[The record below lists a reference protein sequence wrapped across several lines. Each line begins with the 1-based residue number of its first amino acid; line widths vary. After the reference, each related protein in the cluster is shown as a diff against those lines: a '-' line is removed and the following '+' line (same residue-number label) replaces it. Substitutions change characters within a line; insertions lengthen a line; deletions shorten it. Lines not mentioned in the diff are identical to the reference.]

1 VSDFDPPLAA
11 QMLRQFAAFL
21 NGDRFAPGGVFSTR
35 NILLQAEAVDQ
46 IESFGSDLTPKE
58 LAAHMRTKADLLDP
72 PEVKPAAR
80 AGKKP
85 IIETTR
91 VAGTLRYCV
100 DLLTAAREGADDDE
114 TRGKVDDAIAEANAQ
129 ADALDAIKDQTFMPV
144 YGDSPFEMKPI
155 DFPLPDGRTVP
166 ALAIKEESGDL
177 TALGFSTPEAAKH
190 IGAGIMALGLAYAF
204 AADHGDESKH

>member
-114 TRGKVDDAIAEANAQ
+114 TRGK